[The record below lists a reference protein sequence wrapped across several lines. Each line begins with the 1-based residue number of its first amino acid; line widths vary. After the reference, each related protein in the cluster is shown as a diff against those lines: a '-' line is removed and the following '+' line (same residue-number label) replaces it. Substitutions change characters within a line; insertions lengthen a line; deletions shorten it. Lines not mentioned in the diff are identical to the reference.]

1 MFVHKHKPAPPVYCS
16 HGSNHLLNKQLL
28 CLPAWVVCS
37 YPVQGLGR
45 TWRTPLRVSCGE
57 GGTRGFNGGISCR
70 GRCACSYYIV
80 TVVWRYALLI
90 CDSVEVADK
99 ITWLFGLTVKSP
111 LAECHPC
118 RQFLA
123 AQKGQRN
130 PDWAFLIE
138 VGIAATINGWVINYK
153 VNRQLF
159 WSVINQSE

>member
-1 MFVHKHKPAPPVYCS
+1 MRLVWR
-16 HGSNHLLNKQLL
+16 G
-28 CLPAWVVCS
+28 
-37 YPVQGLGR
+37 GGR
-45 TWRTPLRVSCGE
+45 GVSMEVLVAG
-57 GGTRGFNGGISCR
+57 

-130 PDWAFLIE
+130 PD
-138 VGIAATINGWVINYK
+138 
-153 VNRQLF
+153 
-159 WSVINQSE
+159 